1 MIIRDAISKLVRGE
15 DLSPSEMAEC
25 MTEIM
30 DGKCT
35 PAQIGSFLTALT
47 IKGETVDEITQ
58 AALIMRK
65 KAVKISSPPGTIDTC
80 GTGGDMKGTINIST
94 TAALILSALGVP
106 VAKHGN
112 RAASSQSGS
121 ADVLEALGVKIDLPP
136 EKVER
141 SLYEV
146 NFGFLFAPLFHPAM
160 KYAIGPRKEIG
171 IRTIFNILGP
181 LTNPAGAK
189 RQLLGVFSEKLTDII
204 AMVLC
209 NLGSEYA
216 MVVHGKDGMDEITT
230 IDETVVARCMDGK
243 VETFTMRPE
252 EFGIKRATMNDILG
266 GDKDYNAEITLQ
278 ILSGRKGPRRDIVC
292 INAAM
297 GLIVAGK
304 ADGYL
309 EAMEMVN
316 EVIDSGNAMKKLEE
330 IKRFT
335 NTI

>member
-15 DLSPSEMAEC
+15 DLNPSEMAEC

-30 DGKCT
+30 DGRST
-35 PAQIGSFLTALT
+35 PSQIASFLTALS
-47 IKGETVDEITQ
+47 IKGETTEEITQ

-65 KAVKISSPPGTIDTC
+65 KAVKISSPPGTVDTC

-94 TAALILSALGVP
+94 TAALILAAVGVP

-141 SLYEV
+141 SLFEV
-146 NFGFLFAPLFHPAM
+146 KFGFLFAPIFHPAM
-160 KYAIGPRKEIG
+160 KFAIGPRKEIG

-189 RQLLGVFSEKLTDII
+189 RQLLGVFSEKLTETI
-204 AMVLC
+204 ARVLC

-216 MVVHGKDGMDEITT
+216 MVVHGRDGMDEITT
-230 IDETVVARCMDGK
+230 LDETSVARCIDRV
-243 VETFTMRPE
+243 VENFTIKPE
-252 EFGIKRATMNDILG
+252 EFGIKRTSISDILG
-266 GDKDYNAEITLQ
+266 GDKEYNAEVTLQ
-278 ILSGRKGPRRDIVC
+278 ILSGKKGPKRDIVS
-292 INAAM
+292 INAAA
-297 GLIVAGK
+297 GLIVAGR
-304 ADGYL
+304 ARGYQ
-309 EAMEMVN
+309 EAMEMVSDA
-316 EVIDSGNAMKKLEE
+316 IDSGKALRKLEE

>member
-1 MIIRDAISKLVRGE
+1 MIIKDAISKLVRGE

-25 MTEIM
+25 MIEIM
-30 DGKCT
+30 DGKST
-35 PAQIGSFLTALT
+35 PAQIGSFLTALS

-65 KAVKISSPPGTIDTC
+65 KAVRISSPPGTIDTC

-106 VAKHGN
+106 IAKHGN

-141 SLYEV
+141 SLFEV

-160 KYAIGPRKEIG
+160 KFAINPRKEIG

-189 RQLLGVFSEKLTDII
+189 KQLLGVFSERLTDIM
-204 AMVLC
+204 ARVLC

-216 MVVHGKDGMDEITT
+216 MVVHGRDGMDEITT
-230 IDETVVARCMDGK
+230 TDETVVTRCMDGK
-243 VETFTMRPE
+243 VETFTIRPE
-252 EFGIKRATMNDILG
+252 EFGIKRANMNDLLG
-266 GDKDYNAEITLQ
+266 GDRDYNAEVTLQ
-278 ILSGRKGPRRDIVC
+278 ILSGSKGPKRDIVC
-292 INAAM
+292 INAAA

-309 EAMEMVN
+309 EAMEMIN
-316 EVIDSGNAMKKLEE
+316 EAIDSGNAMKKLEE
-330 IKRFT
+330 IRRFT